1 MADRPL
7 WRQGFDAI
15 ERRVAGPVEGAVGSD
30 LFADV
35 VALGVRAQRGVQR
48 EVERRTR
55 RVLHLVNVP
64 TATDVRRV
72 SEQLAELQRQV
83 RELERV
89 EPRAPMRNAGG
100 RDDLRARS

>member
-7 WRQGFDAI
+7 WRKGFDAI
-15 ERRVAGPVEGAVGSD
+15 ERRVAGPVEEAVQTE

-35 VALGVRAQRGVQR
+35 VALGIRLQRRAQR

-55 RVLHLVNVP
+55 GVLHAVNVP
-64 TATDVRRV
+64 TFTDVRRV
-72 SEQLAELQRQV
+72 SEQLADLQRQV

-89 EPRAPMRNAGG
+89 EARPAPRRAAAPRT
-100 RDDLRARS
+100 RARS

>member
-55 RVLHLVNVP
+55 RVLHMVNVP

-89 EPRAPMRNAGG
+89 EPRAPLRNA
-100 RDDLRARS
+100 RPRARS

>member
-7 WRQGFDAI
+7 WRQGFDAV
-15 ERRVAGPVEGAVGSD
+15 ERRLAGPVEGAVRTD

-35 VALGVRAQRGVQR
+35 VALGVRAQRRLQR

-55 RVLHLVNVP
+55 SVLHAVNVP

-72 SEQLAELQRQV
+72 SEQVAELQRQL

-89 EPRAPMRNAGG
+89 EPRAAPRGTAS
-100 RDDLRARS
+100 RARARR

>member
-1 MADRPL
+1 MAQRPL

-15 ERRVAGPVEGAVGSD
+15 ERRVAGPVERAVGSD
-30 LFADV
+30 LFADL
-35 VALGVRAQRGVQR
+35 VAVGVRSQRAARR

-55 RVLHLVNVP
+55 ALLHAVNVP

-72 SEQLAELQRQV
+72 SEQVAELQRQL

-89 EPRAPMRNAGG
+89 EPREHPRPPANTRTRG
-100 RDDLRARS
+100 

>member
-15 ERRVAGPVEGAVGSD
+15 ERRLAGPVEEAVRTE

-35 VALGVRAQRGVQR
+35 VALAIRARRRAQR

-55 RVLHLVNVP
+55 AVLHAVNVP

-72 SEQLAELQRQV
+72 SEQLADLQRQV

-89 EPRAPMRNAGG
+89 EPRPAPRRASAG
-100 RDDLRARS
+100 RARARS

>member
-15 ERRVAGPVEGAVGSD
+15 ERRLAGPVEGAVQTD

-35 VALGVRAQRGVQR
+35 VALGIRVQRRAQR

-55 RVLHLVNVP
+55 TILHAVNVP

-89 EPRAPMRNAGG
+89 EARPAPRRPATTRA
-100 RDDLRARS
+100 RARS

>member
-15 ERRVAGPVEGAVGSD
+15 ERRLAGPVEGAVQTD

-35 VALGVRAQRGVQR
+35 VALGVRAQRRVQR

-55 RVLHLVNVP
+55 GVLHMVNVP

-72 SEQLAELQRQV
+72 SEQLADLQRQL

-89 EPRAPMRNAGG
+89 EPRPPARPANR
-100 RDDLRARS
+100 RPRARS